1 MFLFKL
7 RGKMQRQTVFQ
18 MNSVSSLMQA
28 GSLGETS
35 LSFVFFYGLHLDLKQ
50 LALFKVFF
58 FLPQVTCS
66 RNFSILYF

>member
-1 MFLFKL
+1 
-7 RGKMQRQTVFQ
+7 MQRQTVFQ

-58 FLPQVTCS
+58 FFPKSPALEISAFCIF
-66 RNFSILYF
+66 RC